1 MNSKNKKIM
10 LNDNRKTEIIYI
22 PVENLLLDN
31 FNPRLAGENTNASQ
45 EDIIGRIYN
54 NEELEELAGSLAI
67 HGFLPEEP
75 IIVIPIQIEDFQNI
89 DRGNVSDYKF
99 IIIEG
104 NRRISSVKLLTN
116 NKLRTNIE
124 VDNNFPQIT
133 NIEVEENLKRIPA
146 IIYKERKNVDAYLGI
161 RHIAGNRK
169 WDAYAKAKYIYD
181 KVEECRN
188 NENATI
194 PEAIEI
200 IKNQISD
207 RKDTIRKLY
216 VYYKVF
222 NIIEQEVVNYQS
234 KHIKDRFSLIQ
245 VALGMGRTP
254 IAEYIGLPA
263 FSNVDFEREII
274 DNSHINNLKDITKWI
289 FGLKEDDSARIISD
303 SRNIGKL
310 LAPVL
315 SNKEST
321 DYLKKYGDLAG
332 AYELTNGEE
341 ELVRNSLR
349 KAFKSLS
356 LAQNKIYKYKDI
368 SDIKD
373 EVDEIGSI
381 LQQIRIL
388 MKEE

>member
-1 MNSKNKKIM
+1 MGCICKSKI
-10 LNDNRKTEIIYI
+10 
-22 PVENLLLDN
+22 
-31 FNPRLAGENTNASQ
+31 
-45 EDIIGRIYN
+45 
-54 NEELEELAGSLAI
+54 
-67 HGFLPEEP
+67 
-75 IIVIPIQIEDFQNI
+75 
-89 DRGNVSDYKF
+89 
-99 IIIEG
+99 
-104 NRRISSVKLLTN
+104 
-116 NKLRTNIE
+116 
-124 VDNNFPQIT
+124 
-133 NIEVEENLKRIPA
+133 
-146 IIYKERKNVDAYLGI
+146 
-161 RHIAGNRK
+161 
-169 WDAYAKAKYIYD
+169 YIYD
-181 KVEECRN
+181 KVEECRS
-188 NENATI
+188 NENVTI

-216 VYYKVF
+216 VYYKIF

-254 IAEYIGLPA
+254 IAEYIGIPA
-263 FSNVDFEREII
+263 FSNVDFEQEII

-289 FGLKEDDSARIISD
+289 FGLKEDDPARIISD

-315 SNKEST
+315 ANKEST

-356 LAQNKIYKYKDI
+356 LVQNKIYKYKTI

-373 EVDEIGSI
+373 EVDEIGSM

>member
-1 MNSKNKKIM
+1 M

>member
-1 MNSKNKKIM
+1 M
-10 LNDNRKTEIIYI
+10 
-22 PVENLLLDN
+22 
-31 FNPRLAGENTNASQ
+31 
-45 EDIIGRIYN
+45 
-54 NEELEELAGSLAI
+54 
-67 HGFLPEEP
+67 
-75 IIVIPIQIEDFQNI
+75 
-89 DRGNVSDYKF
+89 
-99 IIIEG
+99 
-104 NRRISSVKLLTN
+104 
-116 NKLRTNIE
+116 
-124 VDNNFPQIT
+124 
-133 NIEVEENLKRIPA
+133 
-146 IIYKERKNVDAYLGI
+146 
-161 RHIAGNRK
+161 
-169 WDAYAKAKYIYD
+169 
-181 KVEECRN
+181 
-188 NENATI
+188 TI

-341 ELVRNSLR
+341 AVSYTHLTLPTNSL
-349 KAFKSLS
+349 
-356 LAQNKIYKYKDI
+356 
-368 SDIKD
+368 
-373 EVDEIGSI
+373 V
-381 LQQIRIL
+381 
-388 MKEE
+388 

>member
-1 MNSKNKKIM
+1 M

-75 IIVIPIQIEDFQNI
+75 IIVIPTNIEEFQNI
-89 DRGNVSDYKF
+89 DRNNVSDYKF

-104 NRRISSVKLLTN
+104 NRRISSVKLLSDS
-116 NKLRTNIE
+116 KLRTNIE
-124 VDNNFPQIT
+124 VDDSFPQVESA
-133 NIEVEENLKRIPA
+133 EVTENLKKIPA

-169 WDAYAKAKYIYD
+169 WDAYAKAKYIFD

-188 NENATI
+188 NENVTI

-222 NIIEQEVVNYQS
+222 NVIEQEVVNYQS

-263 FSNVDFEREII
+263 FSNVNFEDEII

-289 FGLKEDDSARIISD
+289 FGLKEDDPARIISD

-315 SNKEST
+315 ANKEST

-356 LAQNKIYKYKDI
+356 LVQNKIYKYKTI

-373 EVDEIGSI
+373 EVDEIGSM